1 MVVYYSVF
9 SVMRTIV
16 RLSSISE
23 RKNRQGRYN
32 LARISIARRRTRVR
46 LNKSIPQ
53 YPEAVAAA
61 FPRRIVRTEK
71 ESANEANFALLS

>member
-23 RKNRQGRYN
+23 RKNRQVRYSH
-32 LARISIARRRTRVR
+32 ARITSVRQCIRAR